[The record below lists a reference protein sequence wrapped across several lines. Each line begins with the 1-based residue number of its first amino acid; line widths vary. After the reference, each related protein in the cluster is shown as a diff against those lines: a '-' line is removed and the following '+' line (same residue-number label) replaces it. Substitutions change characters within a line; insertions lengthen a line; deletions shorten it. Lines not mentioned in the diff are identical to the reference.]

1 MIFGVNERIYHG
13 TEKKH
18 LRKLIQWKEQDTGR
32 VLETAGGQT
41 GRENLYFE
49 KIRRRIFSEDG
60 YINMADISGQNFL
73 NACLRLQHGNR
84 ENHGLRNCFRKLCIC
99 MTVNLRMIKIR
110 LLL

>member
-18 LRKLIQWKEQDTGR
+18 LRKIDTVERIEYRACPG
-32 VLETAGGQT
+32 TAGGQT

-60 YINMADISGQNFL
+60 LYQYG
-73 NACLRLQHGNR
+73 
-84 ENHGLRNCFRKLCIC
+84 
-99 MTVNLRMIKIR
+99 
-110 LLL
+110 